1 MTGTAS
7 TPFIVVGIDGSEHS
21 IDALR
26 QAHRMADALH
36 ADIRVVAAW
45 EWPFMYDPTATPHYS
60 PAKEAKR
67 EVRSAL
73 DEVLGVR
80 GAEAVPVEVV
90 HGSAAKALID
100 ASENAA
106 MLVVGSRGHG
116 GFAGLL
122 LGSVSA
128 AVAEHAHCPV
138 LVVHPARP

>member
-1 MTGTAS
+1 MTDTTT
-7 TPFIVVGIDGSEHS
+7 TPFVVVGLDGSEHS
-21 IDALR
+21 TDALR
-26 QAHRMADALH
+26 EAARIAAALH

-60 PAKEAKR
+60 PAKEARR

-73 DEVLGVR
+73 DEVLGVQ
-80 GAEAVPVEVV
+80 GAEAVPVEIV

-100 ASENAA
+100 ASDRAA